1 MNFQSLSKVYSQMQQ
16 ENIKICFSSSLY
28 QKKLLKNHS
37 LEKVRSVGTVGIR
50 EENPLKMGDRKI
62 DGMYDC

>member
-1 MNFQSLSKVYSQMQQ
+1 MQQ
-16 ENIKICFSSSLY
+16 KNKKICFSNLY

-37 LEKVRSVGTVGIR
+37 LEKVGSVGMR
-50 EENPLKMGDRKI
+50 EGNPLKMGDRKI